1 MNKAYE
7 YIAEIERLIE
17 EVKKYEAESIEA
29 AAAACADTLCGDG
42 LIFTFGTGHSH
53 MLAEEIF
60 YRAGGLVRIYPI
72 LDPPLMLHNAA
83 ARSSEIERLHGYAKA
98 ILDDIDPIK
107 PGDVMFIFSNSG
119 RNTVSVDMA
128 LLAKEKGLK
137 TICITNLTHSRAVTS
152 RHSSG
157 KRLYEVC
164 DIVID
169 NHGCTGDAAIPVD
182 GITVS
187 PTSTVIGAMI
197 MQAIVAGTVE
207 IMHARGINPEVF
219 ISANTDEGDRLNSKY
234 IKKYKGIIK
243 HL

>member
-17 EVKKYEAESIEA
+17 DVKNFESANIEA

-60 YRAGGLVRIYPI
+60 YRAGGLVRVYPI
-72 LDPPLMLHNAA
+72 LDTLLMLHASA
-83 ARSSEIERLHGYAKA
+83 ARSSSIERLHGYAKT
-98 ILDDIDPIK
+98 ILDDIDSAK
-107 PGDVMFIFSNSG
+107 AGDVMFIFSNSG
-119 RNTVSVDMA
+119 RNTVSIDMA
-128 LLAKEKGLK
+128 LLAHERGLK
-137 TICITNLTHSRAVTS
+137 TLCITNLTHSKSVTS

-157 KRLYEVC
+157 LRLYEVC

-169 NHGCTGDAAIPVD
+169 NHGCTGDAAIQVD
-182 GITVS
+182 GLTVS

-197 MQAIVAGTVE
+197 MQAIVARTVE
-207 IMHARGINPEVF
+207 ILHTRAVNPEVF
-219 ISANTDEGDRLNSKY
+219 ISANTDEGDRLNSGY
-234 IKKYKGIIK
+234 IMKYKHIIK